1 MLEIKNKLS
10 NSKEKK
16 KQIRFNKYMMLK
28 KKIRYK
34 LVKYFPLSKK
44 EEAMYRN
51 IDVLNYKAKDL
62 DKGKYFKLNKRI
74 YLLSAISKNDL
85 DDFYLG
91 LVHLLKNNPSKNPL
105 RKTAVNEVL
114 RKSVFDF
121 QGANNNYGWCK
132 LGEITPHDEKLSE
145 YVKSMDLFLFAFS
158 DDYLGISIDIEF
170 SDSFNKYYNDTLIGD
185 VDNKIE
191 SYRKYYVGNKSFV
204 SPTFKSKNY
213 LRKELIDNILIEIK
227 MRVYNFL
234 SKYINLFPLRNK
246 APISLDVYFTNYDY
260 SNEENLF
267 LRSYNLYDYRKNGN
281 VEVIYNSKEGQEFV
295 CEDIY
300 YSYEEKINDL
310 NRSAIIVVKSEKYKS
325 NYISSESFL
334 NYFVETMYYYF
345 VNEFDRLIAE
355 ERKKLSIISNKKEKK
370 LYKNYSYIIEMVS
383 GYKMLLNSINI
394 DKYGECYYDR
404 EMEKEF
410 KHFSR
415 RKNIL
420 IAKHDSIEKEFAN
433 VITIKNFQSSSFLT
447 QLSIWISL
455 ISFIAASVFS
465 CLTIYNDI
473 IEDKTKDVSVT
484 DIQEEND
491 NLDRE
496 AKNE

>member
-16 KQIRFNKYMMLK
+16 KQDFFNKYMNLK

-34 LVKYFPLSKK
+34 LIRYFPLTKK
-44 EEAMYRN
+44 EEVMYKN
-51 IDVLNYKAKDL
+51 ISVFNHKARGL
-62 DKGKYFKLNKRI
+62 DKDKYFQLNKRI

-85 DDFYLG
+85 DDFYFG
-91 LVHLLKNNPSKNPL
+91 LVHLLKNNPSKNQL
-105 RKTAVNEVL
+105 RQTSVTENL
-114 RKSVFDF
+114 RKSIFDF
-121 QGANNNYGWCK
+121 QGTNNGCGWLK

-145 YVKSMDLFLFAFS
+145 YVKSMDLFLFSFS
-158 DDYLGISIDIEF
+158 DDYLGISVGIEF
-170 SDSFNKYYNDTLIGD
+170 STSFNKYYNDTLIGD
-185 VDNKIE
+185 VDNKME
-191 SYRKYYVGNKSFV
+191 SYRKYYIGNKIYV
-204 SPTFKSKNY
+204 SPTFKSKNI
-213 LRKELIDNILIEIK
+213 LRKELIDDILIEIK
-227 MRVYNFL
+227 MRTYNFL
-234 SKYINLFPLRNK
+234 TKYIKLLPLRNK

-260 SNEENLF
+260 GNEENLF

-334 NYFVETMYYYF
+334 NYFVETMYFYF

-383 GYKMLLNSINI
+383 EYKMLLNNIEI
-394 DKYGECYYDR
+394 DKYGESYYDR

-410 KHFSR
+410 KYLNK

-433 VITIKNFQSSSFLT
+433 VITIKNYQSSSRLAR
-447 QLSIWISL
+447 LSIGISL

-465 CLTIYNDI
+465 CITIYNDI
-473 IEDKTKDVSVT
+473 IGDKTKDECVT
-484 DIQEEND
+484 DVHKEND
-491 NLDRE
+491 NLEKNRE
-496 AKNE
+496 